1 MGSPSDGKLEPEQ
14 VYLMDVRV
22 TETMQFLL
30 ETLAEQRQ
38 DKDTGLLLPVSSLCP
53 HWSNPTQSQLAGSL

>member
-38 DKDTGLLLPVSSLCP
+38 DKDTGLLLPVSSL
-53 HWSNPTQSQLAGSL
+53 